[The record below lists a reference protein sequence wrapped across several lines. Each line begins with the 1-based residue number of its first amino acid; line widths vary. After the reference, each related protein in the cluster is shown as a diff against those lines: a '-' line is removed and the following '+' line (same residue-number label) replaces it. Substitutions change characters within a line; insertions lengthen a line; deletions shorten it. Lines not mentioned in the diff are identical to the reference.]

1 MLRSKTCGTCR
12 VKNAV
17 KQEEHWGGERRSRIG
32 FRRVNDENI
41 CAQSRRM
48 MSWLVQVR
56 GHTCACWCCV
66 AVVTDDVCRTTKVH
80 SPQSTCPRFPSVYI
94 RWQQWNN
101 SLITLILFTDWCRVR
116 SKVKGRQG
124 KGWSWG
130 TSNNFFNKY
139 FWQLRWAWR
148 TINIVKWRLVW

>member
-48 MSWLVQVR
+48 MSWLARTHMRMLILCCHGYWWRVQDHK
-56 GHTCACWCCV
+56 G
-66 AVVTDDVCRTTKVH
+66 
-80 SPQSTCPRFPSVYI
+80 PQSTCPRFPSVYI

-116 SKVKGRQG
+116 SKVKGKQG

-130 TSNNFFNKY
+130 ASNNFCNKY

-148 TINIVKWRLVW
+148 TINIVKWCLVW